1 MEAVTKPNVS
11 QYRVAPAQ
19 AFFTKKDAQETKE
32 FFLRLKPM
40 VSLQKAVRKIR
51 EKIAFSMNSKSFT
64 RFEYAKVKQ

>member
-1 MEAVTKPNVS
+1 MEAVTKSNAS
-11 QYRVAPAQ
+11 QYRVAPAP

-51 EKIAFSMNSKSFT
+51 EKIAFSLYSKTFI
-64 RFEYAKVKQ
+64 RFEYAKAKQ